1 MIQNLNKMS
10 LSNIVYSNKIPTND
24 LLKVVEVSHKLGVH
38 PNWLMAVMN
47 FETGGTLSPSTKNN
61 IGSVGLIQFTRDRA
75 GVEYKT
81 INGVRYQLSELAK
94 MSFTRQMDVVY
105 EYFKPF
111 KGKIKSFLDLYLVT
125 FFPVALGK
133 SNDFVFQTSG
143 LSASLIAKQNPIF
156 DTNKD
161 SKITKGEVLEF
172 WKKKLGILAPQ
183 VINSQPK
190 EMPTD
195 IKESLTKVLQWLGI
209 AVVVFF
215 YTGFTVQTILN

>member
-1 MIQNLNKMS
+1 MQTN
-10 LSNIVYSNKIPTND
+10 NIVYANKISTTD
-24 LLKVVEVSHKLGVH
+24 LLKVVDVCDKLNIH

-47 FETGGTLSPSTKNN
+47 FETGGTLSPATKNG
-61 IGSVGLIQFTRDRA
+61 IGSVGLIQFTRDKA

-81 INGVRYQLSELAK
+81 INGVRYMLSDLAK
-94 MSFTRQMDVVY
+94 MSFSKQMDVVY

-125 FFPVALGK
+125 FFPIALGK

-143 LSASLIAKQNPIF
+143 LSASLIARQNPVF

-172 WKKKLGILAPQ
+172 WVKKLGSLAPQ
-183 VINSQPK
+183 VINTEPLQVPN
-190 EMPTD
+190 D
-195 IKESLTKVLQWLGI
+195 IKESITKVLKWLGI
-209 AVVVFF
+209 VVVVFF
-215 YTGFTVQTILN
+215 YTGYTAQTILN